1 MFQNLIYRFV
11 LLTKVVQVLWQI
23 VLWHNFSSYVT
34 YLTHHE
40 DISTCTIFLN
50 IYSSFY
56 LLNQP
61 FWFFVYKEDFLL
73 IKWKLFWFDKK
84 KKKNGNSF
92 CMDFHWNVFPLLF
105 PTSRS
110 SPHILIIWTILLT
123 IQYIYT

>member
-50 IYSSFY
+50 IYSSVY
-56 LLNQP
+56 LWNQP

-84 KKKNGNSF
+84 KKKMETLFVWISIEMFSHSF
-92 CMDFHWNVFPLLF
+92 FQQADPVHTF
-105 PTSRS
+105 
-110 SPHILIIWTILLT
+110 
-123 IQYIYT
+123 